1 MFNGK
6 DTIMTLEAEG
16 DSQLGYVDSFIT
28 ELEESKDAA
37 IALIEHTKTN
47 IKRLQDVQRKAERV
61 KKFSEKI
68 LKESK

>member
-1 MFNGK
+1 MFDRK